1 MTIQNYRVYALSCM
15 LAAGLSFSA
24 QVSAHAGEDHA
35 EETSAP
41 LPLEAFAPRAYA
53 QSEDFE
59 LVVVLD
65 VGQQPLRRLL
75 ATLDRFETNEPVSGA
90 TLEIEFNGTTQAAK
104 EVGPGVYAVESMALA
119 GLPPGS
125 ELALTVTVETPDN
138 GDLLTTSL
146 RIPGPSSTQG
156 AHGRYWYEY
165 VLWGSAVIAVFAALV
180 FLLRRRRQMRSAR

>member
-125 ELALTVTVETPDN
+125 ELALTVSVETTET
-138 GDLLTTSL
+138 GDLLSTSL
-146 RIPGPSSTQG
+146 RMPATTSTQG
-156 AHGRYWYEY
+156 AHGIHWYEY
-165 VLWGSAVIAVFAALV
+165 VLWAAAVAAVFAALA
-180 FLLRRRRQMRSAR
+180 FLVRRRQQMRGTR

>member
-1 MTIQNYRVYALSCM
+1 MTIRNYRVFALSCL
-15 LAAGLSFSA
+15 LAAGLSFSV

-75 ATLDRFETNEPVSGA
+75 ATLDRFQTNEPVTGA
-90 TLEIEFNGTTQAAK
+90 NLEIEFNGTTHAAK

-125 ELALTVTVETPDN
+125 ELALTITVETPDT

-156 AHGRYWYEY
+156 AHGRHWYDY
-165 VLWGSAVIAVFAALV
+165 VLWGSAFIAVFAALA